1 MIVSIMPIIPDQPQ
15 HERTLT
21 ARGAVRATVR
31 DVAEKAGV
39 SVATVDRV
47 LNRRAPVSSGTARRV
62 LDAAQT
68 LGFHASALLQ
78 KRVAER
84 QTERQL
90 GFLLQRKSEK
100 FYESLALELT
110 RATRDVTGTL
120 GRATVHYL
128 DDLTPA
134 RVAAAITDLGRRCDA
149 LAIVAADHPRITE
162 AVELVGARAV
172 PVFTLLSDVSAPARL
187 GFIGIDHRKAGRT
200 AAWTVTRL
208 AGAPGRVGIIV
219 GSHRYLGQELC
230 EMSFRSYCRE
240 HAPAFEL
247 LESRISFENAGF
259 AQEATI
265 NLLRRAPDLVG
276 LYVAGGGMEGVIA
289 ALRESEVGGR
299 VVTVCNELIPE
310 TRAALIDGIVDLVI
324 ATPIRALADRTVSAM
339 IEALTGQGDDV
350 PPQTLL
356 PFEIY
361 ISENI

>member
-1 MIVSIMPIIPDQPQ
+1 MPIIPNPPP
-15 HERTLT
+15 HERTLKP
-21 ARGAVRATVR
+21 RGVVRPTVI
-31 DVAEKAGV
+31 DVAKKAGV

-47 LNRRAPVSSGTARRV
+47 LNRRAPVSSETARRV
-62 LDAAQT
+62 LDAAQA

-84 QTERQL
+84 LVERRL

-100 FYESLALELT
+100 FYETFGLELT
-110 RATRDVTGTL
+110 RATREATGIA
-120 GRATVHYL
+120 GRATVRYL
-128 DDLTPA
+128 DDLAPA
-134 RVAAAITDLGRRCDA
+134 CVAAAIMDLGKTCDA

-162 AVELVGARAV
+162 AVEFVGARAV
-172 PVFTLLSDVSAPARL
+172 PVFTLLSDVSAPARQ

-208 AGAPGRVGIIV
+208 ARVPGRVGIMV

-259 AQEATI
+259 AYEATI
-265 NLLRRAPDLVG
+265 DLLRRAPDLVG
-276 LYVAGGGMEGVIA
+276 LYMAGGGVEGVIA
-289 ALRESEVGGR
+289 ALRDRETVGR
-299 VVTVCNELIPE
+299 IITVCNELIPD

-324 ATPIRALADRTVSAM
+324 VTPIRALADRTVAAM
-339 IEALTGQGDDV
+339 TNAMAGGGEDV
-350 PPQTLL
+350 SSHIL

>member
-1 MIVSIMPIIPDQPQ
+1 MPIIPTPSP
-15 HERTLT
+15 HERTLK
-21 ARGAVRATVR
+21 ARGTLRPTVR
-31 DVAEKAGV
+31 DVAESAGV

-47 LNRRAPVSSGTARRV
+47 LNRRASVSSATARRV
-62 LDAAQT
+62 LDAAQA

-78 KRVAER
+78 QRVAER
-84 QTERQL
+84 QVDRRF
-90 GFLLQRKSEK
+90 GFLLQRKSES
-100 FYESLALELT
+100 FYETLGLELT
-110 RATRDVTGTL
+110 RAARAAPGIA
-120 GRATVHYL
+120 GRASVHYL
-128 DDLTPA
+128 DDLAPA
-134 RVAAAITDLGRRCDA
+134 RVAAAITDLGKNCDA

-162 AVELVGARAV
+162 AVESVQARAL
-172 PVFTLLSDVSAPARL
+172 PVFTLLSDISAPSRL

-208 AGAPGRVGIIV
+208 AGTPGRVGIMV

-240 HAPAFEL
+240 HAPRFEL

-259 AQEATI
+259 AYEATMD
-265 NLLRRAPDLVG
+265 LLRRAPDLVG

-289 ALRESEVGGR
+289 ALRDRETVGR
-299 VVTVCNELIPE
+299 IITVCNELIPE

-324 ATPIRALADRTVSAM
+324 ATPIRALADRTVAAM
-339 IEALTGQGDDV
+339 AKAMAGAGEDISF
-350 PPQTLL
+350 QTL

>member
-1 MIVSIMPIIPDQPQ
+1 MPIIRTPPP
-15 HERTLT
+15 HERTLK
-21 ARGAVRATVR
+21 AHGVVRPTVS
-31 DVAEKAGV
+31 DVAKKAGV

-47 LNRRAPVSSGTARRV
+47 LNRRAPVKGETARRV
-62 LDAAQT
+62 LDAAQA

-78 KRVAER
+78 KRLAER
-84 QTERQL
+84 QVDRRF
-90 GFLLQRKSEK
+90 GFLLQRKSET
-100 FYESLALELT
+100 FYETLGLELT
-110 RATRDVTGTL
+110 RATRDATGIA

-128 DDLTPA
+128 DDLAPA
-134 RVAAAITDLGRRCDA
+134 RVAAAIADLGKSCDA

-162 AVELVGARAV
+162 AVESVVARAV
-172 PVFTLLSDVSAPARL
+172 PVFTLLSDISAAARH

-208 AGAPGRVGIIV
+208 AGAPGRVGIMV

-259 AQEATI
+259 AYEATI
-265 NLLRRAPDLVG
+265 DMLRRAPDLVG

-289 ALRESEVGGR
+289 ALRDRETEGHL
-299 VVTVCNELIPE
+299 VTVCNELIPE

-324 ATPIRALADRTVSAM
+324 ATPIRALADRTVAAIASSMAGSG
-339 IEALTGQGDDV
+339 EDV
-350 PPQTLL
+350 PFQPL
-356 PFEIY
+356 PFDIY

>member
-1 MIVSIMPIIPDQPQ
+1 MIVSIMPIILDPLP
-15 HERTLT
+15 HERPLK

-47 LNRRAPVSSGTARRV
+47 LNRRARVSGETARRV
-62 LDAAQT
+62 LEAAQT

-78 KRVAER
+78 KRVDER
-84 QTERQL
+84 QTERHL

-100 FYESLALELT
+100 FYEALALELT
-110 RATRDVTGTL
+110 RATREARGIS

-134 RVAAAITDLGRRCDA
+134 RVAAAIMDLGKRCDA

-162 AVELVGARAV
+162 AVERVAERAV
-172 PVFTLLSDVSAPARL
+172 PVFTLLSDISAPTRL

-247 LESRISFENAGF
+247 LDSRISFENAGF
-259 AQEATI
+259 AQEATM

-289 ALRESEVGGR
+289 ALREWEAGRR

-324 ATPIRALADRTVSAM
+324 ATPIRALADRTVAAM
-339 IEALTGQGDDV
+339 TRALAAPGEDV
-350 PPQTLL
+350 LPQTLL

>member
-1 MIVSIMPIIPDQPQ
+1 MIVSIMPVILDPPHHD
-15 HERTLT
+15 RSLK
-21 ARGAVRATVR
+21 ARAAVRSTVR
-31 DVAEKAGV
+31 DVAERAGV

-47 LNRRAPVSSGTARRV
+47 LNRRAPVSSNTARRV
-62 LDAAQT
+62 LDAAQA

-84 QTERQL
+84 QAERRL
-90 GFLLQRKSEK
+90 GFLLQRRSET
-100 FYESLALELT
+100 FYEALGSELI
-110 RATRDVTGTL
+110 RATRDATGIA

-134 RVAAAITDLGRRCDA
+134 HVAAGIADLARRCDA

-162 AVELVGARAV
+162 ALQLVQARAI
-172 PVFTLLSDVSAPARL
+172 PVFTLLSDVSAPARR

-208 AGAPGRVGIIV
+208 AKAPGRVGIIV
-219 GSHRYLGQELC
+219 GSHRYLGHELC

-265 NLLRRAPDLVG
+265 DLLHRAPDLVG

-289 ALRESEVGGR
+289 ALRDTATR
-299 VVTVCNELIPE
+299 DHVVTVCNELIPE
-310 TRAALIDGIVDLVI
+310 TRAALIEGIVDLVI
-324 ATPIRALADRTVSAM
+324 ATPVRALADRTVATM
-339 IEALTGQGDDV
+339 AEALARHDGDL
-350 PPQTLL
+350 PPQILL
-356 PFEIY
+356 PFDIY
-361 ISENI
+361 ISENV

>member
-1 MIVSIMPIIPDQPQ
+1 MPIISTPPPHD
-15 HERTLT
+15 RTLKT
-21 ARGAVRATVR
+21 GAGGRATVR
-31 DVAEKAGV
+31 DLAERAGV

-47 LNRRAPVSSGTARRV
+47 LNRRAPVSSDTARRV
-62 LDAAQT
+62 LDAAQA

-84 QTERQL
+84 QVERRF
-90 GFLLQRKSEK
+90 GFLLQRKSES
-100 FYESLALELT
+100 FYETLGLELT
-110 RATRDVTGTL
+110 RATRDAAGIT

-128 DDLTPA
+128 DDLAPA
-134 RVAAAITDLGRRCDA
+134 RVAATIIDLGKSCDA
-149 LAIVAADHPRITE
+149 VAIVAADHPRITE
-162 AVELVGARAV
+162 AIELVQERAV
-172 PVFTLLSDVSAPARL
+172 PVFTLLSDVSAPARH
-187 GFIGIDHRKAGRT
+187 GFIGIDHHKAGRT

-208 AGAPGRVGIIV
+208 AGAPGRVGIMV

-259 AQEATI
+259 AYEATI
-265 NLLRRAPDLVG
+265 DMLRRAPDLVG

-289 ALRESEVGGR
+289 ALRDRETDR
-299 VVTVCNELIPE
+299 RLVTVCNELIPE

-324 ATPIRALADRTVSAM
+324 ATPTRALADRTVAAM
-339 IEALTGQGDDV
+339 AKGMARAGEDV
-350 PPQTLL
+350 PFQPL

>member
-1 MIVSIMPIIPDQPQ
+1 MPIIRTPPP
-15 HERTLT
+15 HERTLK
-21 ARGAVRATVR
+21 AHGVVRPTVS
-31 DVAEKAGV
+31 DVAKKAGV

-47 LNRRAPVSSGTARRV
+47 LNRRAPVKGETARRV
-62 LDAAQT
+62 LDAAQA

-78 KRVAER
+78 KRLAER
-84 QTERQL
+84 QLHRPL
-90 GFLLQRKSEK
+90 GILLQRKTETI
-100 FYESLALELT
+100 YHTLRLELT
-110 RATRDVTGTL
+110 RATRDATGIA

-128 DDLTPA
+128 DDLAPA
-134 RVAAAITDLGRRCDA
+134 RVAAAIAVLGKSCDA

-162 AVELVGARAV
+162 AVESVVARAV
-172 PVFTLLSDVSAPARL
+172 PVFTLLSDISAAARH

-208 AGAPGRVGIIV
+208 AGAPGRVGIMV

-259 AQEATI
+259 AYEATI
-265 NLLRRAPDLVG
+265 DMLRRAPDLVG

-289 ALRESEVGGR
+289 ALRDRETEGHL
-299 VVTVCNELIPE
+299 VTVCNELIPE
-310 TRAALIDGIVDLVI
+310 TRAALLDGIVDLVI
-324 ATPIRALADRTVSAM
+324 ATPIRALADRTVAAIASSMAGSG
-339 IEALTGQGDDV
+339 EDV
-350 PPQTLL
+350 PFQPL
-356 PFEIY
+356 PFDIY

>member
-1 MIVSIMPIIPDQPQ
+1 MAIIPNPLAN
-15 HERTLT
+15 ESSFKPAT
-21 ARGAVRATVR
+21 APRATVR
-31 DVAEKAGV
+31 DVAERAGV

-47 LNRRAPVSSGTARRV
+47 LNRRAPVASETARRV
-62 LDAAQT
+62 LDAAQA

-84 QTERQL
+84 VAERRL
-90 GFLLQRKSEK
+90 GFVLQRRSEP
-100 FYESLALELT
+100 FYEALGSELV
-110 RATRDVTGTL
+110 RATREATGIA
-120 GRATVHYL
+120 GRATVHHL

-134 RVAAAITDLGRRCDA
+134 RVAAAIGDLAERCDA

-162 AVELVGARAV
+162 VLKAVKARAI
-172 PVFTLLSDVSAPARL
+172 PVFTLLSDVSAPARS

-208 AGAPGRVGIIV
+208 AKTPGPIGIIV
-219 GSHRYLGQELC
+219 GSHRYLGHELC

-240 HAPAFEL
+240 HAPDFKL
-247 LESRISFENAGF
+247 LESRISFESIGF

-265 NLLRRAPDLVG
+265 DLLHRAPHLVG

-289 ALRESEVGGR
+289 ALRDRGGGDHIT
-299 VVTVCNELIPE
+299 TVCNELIPQ
-310 TRAALIDGIVDLVI
+310 TRTALIEGIVDLVI
-324 ATPIRALADRTVSAM
+324 ATPIRALADRTVAAM
-339 IEALTGQGDDV
+339 TDAMARDGASV

-361 ISENI
+361 VSENV

>member
-1 MIVSIMPIIPDQPQ
+1 MKEPSRSV
-15 HERTLT
+15 T
-21 ARGAVRATVR
+21 VRATVR
-31 DVAEKAGV
+31 DVAERAGV

-47 LNRRAPVSSGTARRV
+47 LNRRAPVSSDTARRV
-62 LDAAQT
+62 LDAAQA

-78 KRVAER
+78 KRV
-84 QTERQL
+84 TERQVERRF
-90 GFLLQRKSEK
+90 GFLLQRKRET
-100 FYESLALELT
+100 FYETLGLELT
-110 RATRDVTGTL
+110 RATRNATGIA
-120 GRATVHYL
+120 GRATVRYL
-128 DDLTPA
+128 DDLAPG
-134 RVAAAITDLGRRCDA
+134 RVAAAIMELGTGCDV

-162 AVELVGARAV
+162 AIAFVGARGI

-208 AGAPGRVGIIV
+208 AGAPGRVGIMV

-247 LESRISFENAGF
+247 LESRISFEDAGF
-259 AQEATI
+259 AHEATI
-265 NLLRRAPDLVG
+265 DLLRRAPDLVG

-289 ALRESEVGGR
+289 ALRDRETVGR
-299 VVTVCNELIPE
+299 VITVCNELIPE

-324 ATPIRALADRTVSAM
+324 ATPIGSLADRTVAAM
-339 IEALTGQGDDV
+339 IKAMDGKGEDV
-350 PPQTLL
+350 AVQTL

-361 ISENI
+361 VSENI